1 MRILHAIV
9 LALWATAG
17 AAAAQGNRAGDFDHY
32 VMALSWSPAWCAS
45 EADNRDDR
53 SQCEAGRTFVLHG
66 LWPQHATGWPEFCR
80 TTARDPSRAETAAVA
95 DLFGSAGAAF
105 WQWKKHGRCAGLAA
119 RDYYALARRALAVV
133 AEPGVF
139 AQIDRD
145 LRVAPRAVEEAF
157 LEANPALTPDGVTVT
172 CRDGLIREVRI
183 CLTRD
188 LEPRRCGPDV
198 RRDCPLPAA
207 ALLAP

>member
-1 MRILHAIV
+1 MRHMLGIL
-9 LALWATAG
+9 LALAALSG

-32 VMALSWSPAWCAS
+32 VMALSWSPAWCAA
-45 EADNRDDR
+45 EADARDDR
-53 SQCEAGRTFVLHG
+53 TQCDTGRTFVMHG

-95 DLFGSAGAAF
+95 DLFGSSGAAF
-105 WQWKKHGRCAGLAA
+105 WQWKKHGRCSGLAA
-119 RDYYALARRALAVV
+119 QDYFALARRALAVV
-133 AEPGVF
+133 AEPAVF
-139 AQIDRD
+139 DRIDRD
-145 LRVAPRAVEEAF
+145 LNLAPRVVEDAF
-157 LEANPALTPDGVTVT
+157 RESNPALQPDGVTVT

-188 LEPRRCGPDV
+188 LDPRPCGPDT